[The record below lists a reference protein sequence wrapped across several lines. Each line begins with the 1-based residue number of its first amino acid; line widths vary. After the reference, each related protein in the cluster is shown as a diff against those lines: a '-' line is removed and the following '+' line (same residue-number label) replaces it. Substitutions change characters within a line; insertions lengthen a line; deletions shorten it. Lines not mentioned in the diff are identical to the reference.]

1 MKGEQMLRNTNSIIT
16 NQNFINVPSA
26 FKTVTSSN
34 NVTGFES
41 AYAGASSS
49 AFGAYGGMGSSGGA
63 GTNINYS
70 DKSVELAS
78 ELEKEINT
86 FYEESMTKYKQ
97 FIANLRE
104 EWVGDAADI
113 YFSNIEKIM
122 KYYEEEKGQC
132 LNVAKA
138 IKDGIQSLTDTTQ
151 DATAA
156 IGNLPGGN

>member
-1 MKGEQMLRNTNSIIT
+1 MKGEKMPRNTYSIANNPEMISVPGTFTSIT
-16 NQNFINVPSA
+16 N
-26 FKTVTSSN
+26 N
-34 NVTGFES
+34 NLLNGFES

-49 AFGAYGGMGSSGGA
+49 AFGAYGGSIGG
-63 GTNINYS
+63 GTTINYS
-70 DKSVELAS
+70 DQSVELAN

-86 FYEESMTKYKQ
+86 FYQESMTKYKQ
-97 FIANLRE
+97 FIATLRE

>member
-1 MKGEQMLRNTNSIIT
+1 MKGEEMLRNTNSIIT
-16 NQNFINVPSA
+16 EQNFINVPSA

-41 AYAGASSS
+41 AYAGAASSS
-49 AFGAYGGMGSSGGA
+49 FGAYGGMGSSSGG
-63 GTNINYS
+63 TTINYS
-70 DKSVELAS
+70 DQSRELAS

-97 FIANLRE
+97 FIAALRE
-104 EWVGDAADI
+104 EWFGDAADV
-113 YFSNIEKIM
+113 YFANIEKII

>member
-16 NQNFINVPSA
+16 NQNVINVPSA
-26 FKTVTSSN
+26 FKTVTNSN

-41 AYAGASSS
+41 AYAGAMSS
-49 AFGAYGGMGSSGGA
+49 FGAYGGMGSSAGG
-63 GTNINYS
+63 TTINYS
-70 DKSVELAS
+70 DQSRELAS

>member
-1 MKGEQMLRNTNSIIT
+1 MKGEEMLRNTNGIIT
-16 NQNFINVPSA
+16 EQNFINVPSA

-41 AYAGASSS
+41 AYAGAASSS
-49 AFGAYGGMGSSGGA
+49 FGAYGGMGSSAGG
-63 GTNINYS
+63 TTINYS
-70 DKSVELAS
+70 DQSRELAS

-97 FIANLRE
+97 FIAALRE
-104 EWVGDAADI
+104 EWFGDAADV
-113 YFSNIEKIM
+113 YFANIEKII